1 MKDYYLAIDL
11 GASGGRHILGS
22 VEDEKLFLYE
32 VYRFNNAPI
41 SRDNCLLWDTDSISN
56 EIIAGLKACSD
67 WIKERQ
73 TAGSNPGGILRSL
86 SIDTWGVDYVLL
98 DKKGNVIKPVFAYR
112 DSRTEAFLKNSM
124 PFEDRYRITG
134 TADMPFNTIYQ
145 ILADKASGRLEN
157 AEYMLQLPE
166 YFSQLLTGNLLAKE

>member
-11 GASGGRHILGS
+11 GASGGRHILGF

-32 VYRFNNAPI
+32 VYRLNNAPI
-41 SRDNCLLWDTDSISN
+41 SRDNCLLWDTDLISA
-56 EIIAGLKACSD
+56 EIIAGLKASSD

-73 TAGSNPGGILRSL
+73 TSGSIPAGSIPAGKIPAGILRSV

-98 DKKGNVIKPVFAYR
+98 DEKGNIIKPVFAYR
-112 DSRTEAFLKNSM
+112 DSRTEAFLKTLM

-134 TADMPFNTIYQ
+134 TADLPFNTIYQ
-145 ILADKASGRLEN
+145 ILADKASGRL
-157 AEYMLQLPE
+157 
-166 YFSQLLTGNLLAKE
+166 